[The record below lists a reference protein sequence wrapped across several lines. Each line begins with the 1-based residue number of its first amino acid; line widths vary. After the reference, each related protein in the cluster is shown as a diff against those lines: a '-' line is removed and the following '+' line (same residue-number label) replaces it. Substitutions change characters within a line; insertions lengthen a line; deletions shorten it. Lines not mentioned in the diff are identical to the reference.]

1 MLVVGAMLWRSR
13 GRGLESRSFCVRLL
27 WCQIVDFALRERTMY
42 LRKIEVSEVKRN
54 RMRMHITSLSYLSLT
69 LFAKR
74 TLSAKFKWWG
84 GHRLGWVIALCLI
97 MLRTMDHLGDATTY
111 CCAECGVV
119 CCGRRQ
125 SEDVL

>member
-1 MLVVGAMLWRSR
+1 
-13 GRGLESRSFCVRLL
+13 
-27 WCQIVDFALRERTMY
+27 
-42 LRKIEVSEVKRN
+42 
-54 RMRMHITSLSYLSLT
+54 MHITSLSELDIICQ
-69 LFAKR
+69 KNPVR
-74 TLSAKFKWWG
+74 QIQMWG